1 MQEFVLGQR
10 WVVDAEPEL
19 GLGMVVDVNNR
30 AVTLLFPESDS
41 ERMYARAK
49 APLTRIVFSEGD
61 RVHASDGRTGLV
73 KTVLTRSGLVIYE
86 LDDDQLL
93 PETQLAAEVRM
104 NQPLLRLMT
113 GQIEQP
119 RFFALRRRMDAAM
132 ARLWQSQLTGLLG
145 ARANLIPHQLY
156 VAESACNRQQVRVLL
171 ADEVGLGKTLEAG
184 MILSRLLRTE
194 RINRVLILVPDAL
207 LVQWLVEM
215 IRRFQI
221 QPTIYGGSDHDFEMG
236 AIQLAPHSLLEQ
248 EELPPGVF
256 ATDLVIVDEAHH
268 FPPNSRGFGHLQ
280 KLAQAPHLVQ
290 LTATPE
296 QLGIESHFARL
307 QLLDPA
313 KFVSLDKF
321 REQEQQYESL
331 NNRIKALPEGRQSL
345 VDDYQ
350 LNAQSDEALI
360 DQLLDC
366 HGIGRV
372 MFRNTRASIHG
383 FPERVS
389 VTHPLASDSDTC
401 LHEWLAGFL
410 KDKSR
415 DKVLVIGHSLDQVK
429 AAELYL
435 WQEHGLDVAV
445 FHEDMDLV
453 ERDRAAAYFADLEM
467 GAQALICSEIGSE
480 GRNFQF
486 SHILACLDLPDH
498 PDVLEQ
504 RIGRLDRIGQ
514 SHKVQIHIP
523 YAKGSSSE
531 QKMHWY
537 RDVLDCVDRQNP
549 AAGAVHDEFWPEYQ
563 SAKDADAIAQKAKDK
578 VRALER
584 KIAEGRDALL
594 ERNSC
599 RLPQAQILANRIAE
613 FEAETPKDLVES
625 ASDLFNF
632 HFEETHT
639 DVYSVIPADNMLIPT
654 LPGIPPEGCE
664 ITFLREVANARDDVQ
679 FVSWDANFVLG
690 LWELLQHS
698 EVGSASVALLP
709 SRQLPAGQCLLET
722 CFELVV
728 QAGNRA
734 RCLPFLNALSLRSLV
749 LEISDKDL
757 ADTLGEAALENAL
770 TRVDKKLAR
779 KIIGSRKEQIP
790 DWYQKAERFS
800 EQKKQ
805 TLIAQ
810 ALIAANTFYAAEI
823 ERLRQLARQN
833 PNVSEAEIEALQ
845 KQHAEVAASL
855 ESKVLIQLSAI
866 RLIVTTEN

>member
-19 GLGMVVDVNNR
+19 GLGMVVDVSNR

-49 APLTRIVFSEGD
+49 APLTRIVFNEGD

-73 KTVLTRSGLVIYE
+73 KTVLAQNGLVIYE

-194 RINRVLILVPDAL
+194 RINRALILVPDAL

-221 QPTIYGGSDHDFEMG
+221 QPTLYGGRDHEFEMG

-248 EELPPGVF
+248 EELPQTVF

-268 FPPNSRGFGHLQ
+268 FLPDSRGFTYLQ
-280 KLAQAPHLVQ
+280 KLAQAPHLVL

-307 QLLDPA
+307 QLLDSA
-313 KFVSLDKF
+313 KFVSLEKF

-350 LNAQSDEALI
+350 LNAESDEALI
-360 DQLLDC
+360 NQLSDC

-389 VTHPLASDSDTC
+389 VTHPLASDSHNC
-401 LHEWLAGFL
+401 LHEWLAEFL
-410 KDKSR
+410 KDKSG
-415 DKVLVIGHSLDQVK
+415 DKVLVIGHSLEQVK

-486 SHILACLDLPDH
+486 SHILVCLDLPNH

-514 SHKVQIHIP
+514 SQKVQIHIP
-523 YAKGSSSE
+523 CAKGSSTE
-531 QKMHWY
+531 QKVYWY
-537 RDVLDCVDRQNP
+537 REVLDCVDRQNP
-549 AAGAVHDEFWPEYQ
+549 AAGAVHDEFWSQYQSTNCDDAIAQ
-563 SAKDADAIAQKAKDK
+563 SAKDT

-584 KIAEGRDALL
+584 RIAEGRDALL

-679 FVSWDANFVLG
+679 FVSWDANFVVG
-690 LWELLQHS
+690 LWELLRHS

-757 ADTLGEAALENAL
+757 ADTLGEAALESAL

-790 DWYQKAERFS
+790 DWYQKAERFT

-805 TLIAQ
+805 ALIAQ
-810 ALIAANTFYAAEI
+810 ALTAANTFYTAEI

-833 PNVSEAEIEALQ
+833 PNVSEAEIEALH
-845 KQHAEVAASL
+845 KQHTEVVASL
-855 ESKVLIQLSAI
+855 ENKVLIQLSAI
-866 RLIVTTEN
+866 RLIVTTEK